1 MPTITLPDNSQR
13 HYDQAVTVMQV
24 AADIGPGLAKATL
37 AGQVDDN
44 IVDTSFIIENDSK
57 LRIITDRD
65 EEGLE
70 VIRHSCAHL
79 MAQAVKELFP
89 EVQVTIGPVIE
100 DGFYYD
106 FAFDQAF
113 TPDDLAAIEK
123 KMMELAKSDFKV
135 TREIKSRD
143 ETVGYFRSIGE
154 EYKAQ
159 IIESIPVNE
168 ELSLYS
174 QGDFTDLCRGPHV
187 PSTGKLKAFKLTKL
201 AGAYWRGDSNNEM
214 LQRIYGTAWADKKSL
229 KDYLHRLEEAEK
241 RDHRKLGKK
250 LDLFHFQPEAPGMV
264 FWHDKGWRVYKVI
277 ENYIRDLLRANDYQ
291 EVSTPQIID
300 CVLWEK
306 SGHIAKFGENMFMT
320 SSENREYAI
329 KPMNCP
335 AHIQIFNQGLK
346 SYRDLPLKM
355 SEFGSCHRNE
365 QSGALHGLMRVRG
378 FTQDDAHIFCTEEQI
393 QEEVSKLIDL
403 TFKVYKDFAFNEIEM
418 CLSTRPENRVGA
430 DTLWDRAEKA
440 LEDALKS
447 KGLDWRLNPG
457 DGAFYGPKI
466 DFSLKDSIGRVWQ
479 LGTIQLDFSM
489 PGKLDASYITE
500 DGSKQIP
507 VMIHR
512 AILGSMERF
521 IGILIEHYAGTL
533 PAWLTPVQIVVIS
546 LTEKQVEYATKVAE
560 TLKNKGFRA
569 DTDLRNETIGLKIR
583 EHAMQRI
590 PYLLI
595 IGDREIENNTV
606 AVRTHTGKDLGAI
619 SLDAFVDTLQQDI
632 AYRGQPILEE

>member
-1 MPTITLPDNSQR
+1 MGATTEIKGEHMPTITLPDDSQR
-13 HYDQAVTVMQV
+13 QYDQAVTVMQV

-37 AGQVDDN
+37 AGAVDDK
-44 IVDTSFIIENDSK
+44 IVDASFIIENDSK

-65 EEGLE
+65 KEGLE

-79 MAQAVKELFP
+79 MAQAVKEMFP

-106 FAFDQAF
+106 FAFDRPF
-113 TPDDLAAIEK
+113 TPNDLDAIEK
-123 KMMELAKSDFKV
+123 KMTELAKSDFKV
-135 TREIKSRD
+135 TREVKSRD
-143 ETVGYFRSIGE
+143 KAVEYFRSIGE

-159 IIESIPVNE
+159 IIESIPADE
-168 ELSLYS
+168 KLSLYS

-229 KDYLHRLEEAEK
+229 KAYLLRLEEAEK

-264 FWHDKGWRVYKVI
+264 FWHDKGWRLYKVI

-306 SGHIAKFGENMFMT
+306 SGHLAKFGEYMFMT

-403 TFKVYKDFAFNEIEM
+403 TFDVYKDFAFDEIEM

-440 LEDALKS
+440 LEDALNG
-447 KGLDWRLNPG
+447 KGLDWQLNPG

-489 PGKLDASYITE
+489 PGKLDAIYITE
-500 DGSKQIP
+500 NGSKRVP

-533 PAWLTPVQIVVIS
+533 PAWLAPVQVV
-546 LTEKQVEYATKVAE
+546 A
-560 TLKNKGFRA
+560 
-569 DTDLRNETIGLKIR
+569 LRSE
-583 EHAMQRI
+583 
-590 PYLLI
+590 
-595 IGDREIENNTV
+595 
-606 AVRTHTGKDLGAI
+606 
-619 SLDAFVDTLQQDI
+619 
-632 AYRGQPILEE
+632 